1 MSFIEPMKPLAMKY
15 LLTAII
21 LVLGAALGAHFV
33 IATEPDAE
41 AGRTAAGS
49 PLSQGDSTAAERCG
63 EGAAGFVSDSEFSVR
78 RLIGMRV
85 TNPINEQIGEVSDLM
100 VDQCGRI
107 KSVIVH
113 IGGILGI
120 GGRHVSLSLDQI
132 RVRQSEHSA
141 GMVVMVRRTRDHIIS
156 QGSAGSRHGG
166 TD

>member
-1 MSFIEPMKPLAMKY
+1 MKY

-21 LVLGAALGAHFV
+21 LVLGAALSAHFV
-33 IATEPDAE
+33 IASEPDT
-41 AGRTAAGS
+41 GGRRTAAGS
-49 PLSQGDSTAAERCG
+49 PLSQDDSTAAGRCG
-63 EGAAGFVSDSEFSVR
+63 EGASGLVSDTEFSAQG
-78 RLIGMRV
+78 LIGMRV

-100 VDQCGRI
+100 VDRCGRI

-141 GMVVMVRRTRDHIIS
+141 GMVVLVRRTRDHIIS
-156 QGSAGSRHGG
+156 QGSAASREGG
-166 TD
+166 ND